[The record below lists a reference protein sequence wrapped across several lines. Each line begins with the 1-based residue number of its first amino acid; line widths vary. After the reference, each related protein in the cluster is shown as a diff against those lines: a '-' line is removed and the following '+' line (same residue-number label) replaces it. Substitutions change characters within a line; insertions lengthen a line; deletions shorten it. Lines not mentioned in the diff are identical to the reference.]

1 MKTIQTTLTR
11 GGWTRRTLA
20 LALVL
25 AALAGAAVTL
35 TPAPASAGFIPP
47 PCNKYVTVTKYY
59 SDASK
64 TTQVGSC
71 VNDQCGGTL
80 TCTGTK
86 TSYVSFSAFRCSCD
100 V

>member
-1 MKTIQTTLTR
+1 MKTLRTTFAR
-11 GGWTRRTLA
+11 SGWTRRTLA
-20 LALVL
+20 LVL
-25 AALAGAAVTL
+25 LLAAGAAAAITV
-35 TPAPASAGFIPP
+35 TPAPVWAGFIPP

-86 TSYVSFSAFRCSCD
+86 TSYTSFSAFRCTCD